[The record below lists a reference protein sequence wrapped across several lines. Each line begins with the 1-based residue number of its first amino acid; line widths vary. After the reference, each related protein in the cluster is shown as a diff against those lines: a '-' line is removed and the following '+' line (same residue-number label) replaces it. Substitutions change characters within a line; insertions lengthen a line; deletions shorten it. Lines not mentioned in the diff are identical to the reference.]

1 MLRIRVPRRPEGGTS
16 SRRAALARLAMVSAL
31 VAAGLSWPATA
42 TAADETA
49 AASTAS
55 TASAG
60 ASDDVGILVVNGRPA
75 TENYS
80 FMVYISGCTG
90 SLIKANWVVTAK
102 HCPSPSSVR
111 VGSVNRTSG
120 GVVVRVSRVVNH
132 PSIDVKLFQL
142 ASSVSYAPAPIPTS
156 SGAVGTA
163 TRIIGWGQTCA
174 PRGCGS
180 APTVAHELDTSIVA
194 DSRCLGINATYEIC
208 TNNTNGNAGACYGDS
223 GGPQVRQISGRWAL
237 IGATSRAGN
246 NNSTCATG
254 PSIYGDL
261 PSIRSWINT
270 QVGGLPA

>member
-1 MLRIRVPRRPEGGTS
+1 
-16 SRRAALARLAMVSAL
+16 MVSAL

-42 TAADETA
+42 GAAET
-49 AASTAS
+49 AASTATATATTT

-80 FMVYISGCTG
+80 FMVYVSGCTG

-102 HCPSPSSVR
+102 HCPNPSSVR